1 MLKVFRKKLR
11 KITFYLESI
20 FQRKKLVRNA
30 RPIDM
35 VRAWKS
41 GNKDLATQIIN
52 AVSIPLKVNLS
63 CSEHDRSINFVT
75 WTVINSAEAEFKIN
89 FDQDEEVV
97 QSVAERIYHLLPLIQ
112 KFHQS
117 SLFKTGSIQINLGD
131 YAEADGLAFC
141 SNRDGQILIPDDGF
155 VRTKGYQETRNF
167 YKKNGVPWSQK
178 KPIVLWR
185 GSTTGISPTG
195 LWKDLQR
202 IKLCAIASSAT
213 NQNLFDIGLSSIVQL
228 NKQDAAQIERLGYLK
243 QFIPIELASCYKY
256 LVDVDGN
263 SNAWSA
269 LFQKLLSGSV
279 VLKVDSSS
287 NFRQWYYDEL
297 IPWKNFVP
305 IKSDMSDLIE
315 KVHWLLDHDDEA
327 RQIGENGAKL
337 AYQLTYERELDMAL
351 INIKKA
357 LT

>member
-1 MLKVFRKKLR
+1 M
-11 KITFYLESI
+11 
-20 FQRKKLVRNA
+20 
-30 RPIDM
+30 
-35 VRAWKS
+35 
-41 GNKDLATQIIN
+41 
-52 AVSIPLKVNLS
+52 
-63 CSEHDRSINFVT
+63 
-75 WTVINSAEAEFKIN
+75 
-89 FDQDEEVV
+89 
-97 QSVAERIYHLLPLIQ
+97 
-112 KFHQS
+112 
-117 SLFKTGSIQINLGD
+117 
-131 YAEADGLAFC
+131 
-141 SNRDGQILIPDDGF
+141 
-155 VRTKGYQETRNF
+155 
-167 YKKNGVPWSQK
+167 
-178 KPIVLWR
+178 
-185 GSTTGISPTG
+185 
-195 LWKDLQR
+195 
-202 IKLCAIASSAT
+202 
-213 NQNLFDIGLSSIVQL
+213 DI
-228 NKQDAAQIERLGYLK
+228 
-243 QFIPIELASCYKY
+243 
-256 LVDVDGN
+256 DGN